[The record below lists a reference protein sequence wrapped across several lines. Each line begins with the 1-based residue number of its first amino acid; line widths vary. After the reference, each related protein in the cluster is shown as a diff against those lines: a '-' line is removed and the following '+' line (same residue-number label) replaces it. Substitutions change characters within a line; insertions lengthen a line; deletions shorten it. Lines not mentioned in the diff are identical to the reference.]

1 MTKLVDEYSYS
12 IAFSPQDDAF
22 IGRVAEWPSLA
33 AHGVSGEAALRE
45 IRSVVEACIED
56 MEESGDAIPE
66 PLSRRTFSGKLLLRL
81 PTDLHRFLALEA
93 EREGTSLNQLIATH
107 LGALRGVAASNE
119 GLSVLPAKRSR
130 APARSN
136 AKAKATSGKANPRSG
151 RGHAPKARRG

>member
-12 IAFSPQDDAF
+12 IAFSPQDRAF

-33 AHGVSGEAALRE
+33 AHGPSGEAALRE
-45 IRSVVEACIED
+45 IRSVVEACLED
-56 MEESGDAIPE
+56 MEASGEVIPE

-107 LGALRGVAASNE
+107 LGGLRGVASSNE
-119 GLSVLPAKRSR
+119 SLSAPPSKRGPV
-130 APARSN
+130 AVRSST
-136 AKAKATSGKANPRSG
+136 KAKATSGKANSRIAH
-151 RGHAPKARRG
+151 GHARKARRG